1 MSQIGAPEN
10 RFVTIAT
17 MDGKISRRAA
27 ALWLVACACAPPPKP
42 AAKEEPPPEPVDG
55 QKAFFQSYVA
65 ARAWSADVQ
74 GLRLE
79 SVSIPEVK
87 PAGGR
92 FGAWRSTFV
101 SPSKGRVI
109 VYNFSVAQSSGKFIK
124 GVFQDHEEGYSAGL
138 EKPWPV
144 SAFKIG
150 SEQAFQTAIGRRE
163 TQEYL
168 KKNPDKPVLL
178 LLEQTKRHPNL
189 AWRVVWGESVSRSDY
204 SVFVDASTGQY
215 LEVMR

>member
-1 MSQIGAPEN
+1 MGGGLKRWPAAVLVLAGCACGPAPEP
-10 RFVTIAT
+10 
-17 MDGKISRRAA
+17 
-27 ALWLVACACAPPPKP
+27 VAKQ
-42 AAKEEPPPEPVDG
+42 EPPPEPVDG

-65 ARAWSADVQ
+65 ARGWSADVQ

-79 SVSIPEVK
+79 SVNIPEVK

-109 VYNFSVAQSSGKFIK
+109 IYNYSVAQSSGKFIK

-144 SAFKIG
+144 SAFKVG
-150 SEQAFQTAIGRRE
+150 SEAAYKTALERRE
-163 TQEYL
+163 TKEYL
-168 KKNPDKPVLL
+168 KKNPDKPVML

>member
-1 MSQIGAPEN
+1 MGG
-10 RFVTIAT
+10 RLK
-17 MDGKISRRAA
+17 GWLAA
-27 ALWLVACACAPPPKP
+27 ALVLVGCACTPAPEPVSKQ
-42 AAKEEPPPEPVDG
+42 EPPPEPVDG

-65 ARAWSADVQ
+65 ARGWSADVL

-79 SVSIPEVK
+79 SVNIPELKAV
-87 PAGGR
+87 GGR

-101 SPSKGRVI
+101 SPSKGRII
-109 VYNFSVAQSSGKFIK
+109 VYNYSVVQSSGKFIK

-150 SEQAFQTAIGRRE
+150 SEAAFKTAVERPE
-163 TQEYL
+163 TQQYL
-168 KKNPDKPVLL
+168 KKNPDKPVVL